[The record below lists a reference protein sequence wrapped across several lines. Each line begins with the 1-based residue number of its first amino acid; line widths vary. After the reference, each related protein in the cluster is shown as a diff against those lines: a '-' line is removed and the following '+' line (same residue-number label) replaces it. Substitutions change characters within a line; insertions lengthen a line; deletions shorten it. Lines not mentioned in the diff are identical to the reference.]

1 MFFLKLLNRDGGYHA
16 FSIRK
21 FTKGYFLMNIVFGF
35 IILLGIIGLV
45 SWFFTV
51 YNGLVQVREN
61 IKKSWANIDVLLMQR
76 SDEIPKLIKT
86 VKAFA
91 THEKEMFDSVM
102 AAREKYLGASS
113 VGEKADADNML
124 SGALKSVFALSEA
137 YPELRSNENFI
148 QFQNRISGLENE
160 IADRREFYNESVN
173 NYNIR
178 IQSLPDVWIAGP
190 MGLQQEEMFE
200 VPVEKKDD
208 VDIDLDDLYGD
219 KGSDQQ

>member
-1 MFFLKLLNRDGGYHA
+1 MSYP
-16 FSIRK
+16 
-21 FTKGYFLMNIVFGF
+21 MNIVIWF
-35 IILLGIIGLV
+35 IFILGIIALV

-137 YPELRSNENFI
+137 YPELRSNEKFI

-200 VPVEKKDD
+200 VPIEKKED
-208 VDIDLDDLYGD
+208 VEIDLDNLYINT
-219 KGSDQQ
+219 GSDQQ

>member
-1 MFFLKLLNRDGGYHA
+1 
-16 FSIRK
+16 
-21 FTKGYFLMNIVFGF
+21 MNIVFGF

-190 MGLQQEEMFE
+190 MGLQKEEMFE
-200 VPVEKKDD
+200 VPVEKKED

>member
-1 MFFLKLLNRDGGYHA
+1 
-16 FSIRK
+16 
-21 FTKGYFLMNIVFGF
+21 MNIVFGF

-91 THEKEMFDSVM
+91 THEKEMFDSVI

-200 VPVEKKDD
+200 VPVEKKED

>member
-1 MFFLKLLNRDGGYHA
+1 
-16 FSIRK
+16 
-21 FTKGYFLMNIVFGF
+21 MNIVFGF

-200 VPVEKKDD
+200 VPVEKKED
-208 VDIDLDDLYGD
+208 VDIDLDDLYSD
-219 KGSDQQ
+219 KGSNQQ

>member
-1 MFFLKLLNRDGGYHA
+1 
-16 FSIRK
+16 
-21 FTKGYFLMNIVFGF
+21 MNIVFGF

-76 SDEIPKLIKT
+76 SDEIPKLLKT

-148 QFQNRISGLENE
+148 QFQTRISGLENE
-160 IADRREFYNESVN
+160 IADCREFYNESVN

-200 VPVEKKDD
+200 VPADKKED
-208 VDIDLDDLYGD
+208 VDIALDDLYGD

>member
-1 MFFLKLLNRDGGYHA
+1 
-16 FSIRK
+16 
-21 FTKGYFLMNIVFGF
+21 MNIVFGF

-124 SGALKSVFALSEA
+124 SDALKSVFALSEA

-190 MGLQQEEMFE
+190 MGLQREEMFE
-200 VPVEKKDD
+200 VPVEKKED

>member
-1 MFFLKLLNRDGGYHA
+1 
-16 FSIRK
+16 
-21 FTKGYFLMNIVFGF
+21 MNIVFGF

-91 THEKEMFDSVM
+91 THEKEMFDSVI

-200 VPVEKKDD
+200 VPVEKKED

-219 KGSDQQ
+219 KGSD

>member
-1 MFFLKLLNRDGGYHA
+1 
-16 FSIRK
+16 
-21 FTKGYFLMNIVFGF
+21 MNIVFGF

-178 IQSLPDVWIAGP
+178 IQSLPDVWIAGT

-200 VPVEKKDD
+200 VPVEKKED
-208 VDIDLDDLYGD
+208 VDIDLDNLYGD

>member
-1 MFFLKLLNRDGGYHA
+1 
-16 FSIRK
+16 
-21 FTKGYFLMNIVFGF
+21 MNIVIWF
-35 IILLGIIGLV
+35 IIILGIIALV
-45 SWFFTV
+45 SWFFIV

-91 THEKEMFDSVM
+91 THEKKMFDSVM
-102 AAREKYLGASS
+102 DAREKYLGANS
-113 VGEKADADNML
+113 VGEKADADNMV
-124 SGALKSVFALSEA
+124 SGALKSIFGLSES

-178 IQSLPDVWIAGP
+178 IQSLPDVWIAGS

-200 VPVEKKDD
+200 VPIEKKED
-208 VDIDLDDLYGD
+208 VEIDLDNLYSN
-219 KGSDQQ
+219 KESDQQ

>member
-1 MFFLKLLNRDGGYHA
+1 
-16 FSIRK
+16 
-21 FTKGYFLMNIVFGF
+21 MNIVFGF

-148 QFQNRISGLENE
+148 QFQNRISDLENE

-200 VPVEKKDD
+200 VPVEKKED

>member
-1 MFFLKLLNRDGGYHA
+1 
-16 FSIRK
+16 
-21 FTKGYFLMNIVFGF
+21 MNIVFGF

-178 IQSLPDVWIAGP
+178 IQSLPDVWIAGT

-200 VPVEKKDD
+200 VPVEKKED